1 LAHFVEGKVG
11 REKMRTI
18 LLLALFF
25 TCLSAASAASDPLT
39 ERNNDA
45 SLRKT
50 RWWMPDPLPKFQRSQ
65 PVHRPPLA
73 PTK

>member
-1 LAHFVEGKVG
+1 
-11 REKMRTI
+11 MRYI

-25 TCLSAASAASDPLT
+25 TCLSAASAAADPLT

-50 RWWMPDPLPKFQRSQ
+50 RWWIPDPIPKFQPVQ
-65 PVHRPPLA
+65 PVDRPARPGVEPIPQDLG